1 MHSSSVASAASIKMK
16 KSAQSAMLA
25 KVNGAKVLPTSKGV
39 KGSVFSVDSFTTMDG
54 PGIRTNIFL
63 QGCPKKCVFCCNP
76 ETQELADP
84 EKHPEYAMTD
94 TEIVELLDHYKSFLT
109 PKNGG
114 VTMSGGEAL
123 VQPEFVAAVFQRVH
137 EMGLT
142 TCLDTACHGNKRTW
156 DKVLP
161 HTDYVLLC
169 LKGMDN
175 DIAAKVAGAPAT
187 TMARSKEFAR
197 YIRDNYSSINLTL
210 RWVLLKDITDVDS
223 ELEKMVAFAKD
234 LAPVFS
240 QIELI
245 PYHELG
251 RDKYESLNKDY
262 PLDGMAP
269 YDRKEAQKIQARLEA
284 QGVKVILEAI

>member
-1 MHSSSVASAASIKMK
+1 
-16 KSAQSAMLA
+16 
-25 KVNGAKVLPTSKGV
+25 
-39 KGSVFSVDSFTTMDG
+39 
-54 PGIRTNIFL
+54 
-63 QGCPKKCVFCCNP
+63 
-76 ETQELADP
+76 
-84 EKHPEYAMTD
+84 
-94 TEIVELLDHYKSFLT
+94 
-109 PKNGG
+109 
-114 VTMSGGEAL
+114 MSGGEAL
-123 VQPEFVAAVFQRVH
+123 VQPEFVSAVFQKAKA
-137 EMGLT
+137 MGLT
-142 TCLDTACHGNKRTW
+142 TCLDTACHGSKMIW

-175 DIAAKVAGAPAT
+175 EVAAKVAGAPVS
-187 TMARSKEFAR
+187 TMKKSKDFAR
-197 YIRDNYSSINLTL
+197 YIRDKYPNIGLTL

-223 ELEKMVAFAKD
+223 ELDLLVEFAKD

-251 RDKYESLNKDY
+251 REKYEVMNRDY

-269 YDRKEAQKIQARLEA
+269 YDKEDAKKIQARLEA